1 MPRDVLS
8 LDQLRGVTGTPL
20 GDTAANHKRRQA
32 ALHVLRLALQQEL
45 TPRQRQCMELCVLQ
59 GLSQVEASRK
69 LRVNKAT
76 VCRHLQKAKRALRR
90 AAGYAGLPV

>member
-32 ALHVLRLALQQEL
+32 ALRVLRLALQQEL
-45 TPRQRQCMELCVLQ
+45 TPRQRQCR
-59 GLSQVEASRK
+59 G
-69 LRVNKAT
+69 
-76 VCRHLQKAKRALRR
+76 
-90 AAGYAGLPV
+90 

>member
-32 ALHVLRLALQQEL
+32 ALHVLRLALLNEMVRFR
-45 TPRQRQCMELCVLQ
+45 TAVF
-59 GLSQVEASRK
+59 S
-69 LRVNKAT
+69 LR
-76 VCRHLQKAKRALRR
+76 
-90 AAGYAGLPV
+90 